1 MDQFD
6 ETLNKDGDVPVK
18 RGRGRPKGVKNK
30 VRQPMAI
37 LQSGVMGDREK
48 APEQK
53 PFDIFQ
59 TDPLSMVQRFYR
71 ELDFRLTALSNMRKM
86 AKPESKEARGLKANP
101 EEIVLLTDVS
111 NVLLK
116 SLQAHDKA
124 LALAEKLGKNKTPAQ
139 LLEIAI
145 QKVEG
150 QDIATLRGIIK
161 RLRDRVTQMAPVTR
175 QDKIQMG
182 EVSPHFV
189 SAGDALKALGEDD
202 A

>member
-86 AKPESKEARGLKANP
+86 AKPESNEARGLKANP